1 MANCII
7 AQSGGPTSV
16 INASVVGLIEANKE
30 HKLYDKVFGGIN
42 GIEGILRENFID
54 LTNASEEE
62 LEMFKFTPSSGLG
75 SCRYKLKSYETDEEE
90 YKKLIAICNKNDI
103 KSFFYIGGN
112 DSMDTIAK
120 LSAYGK
126 DHNVDINFIGIPKT
140 IDNDLPITD
149 HTPGYG
155 SAAKFIATSVLET
168 YLDSCVYTNNGIF
181 ILETMGRDTGW
192 LAAAASAARMNNIP
206 VADFIYLPE
215 HPFDV
220 SNFLKDVSERFKEQ
234 NQVYVVV
241 SEGIKNKEGGFISE
255 LTPAQSHDNF
265 GHSQLGGVAGVLK
278 SFIIE
283 AGITKRVKTLEL
295 GVLQRCAMHCSSL
308 ADIEEAYE
316 AGYFAL
322 LNASPENSGNMV
334 AIKRETNTP
343 YSSSSFLT
351 EAKNIANHVKYVPES
366 WINEKG
372 NNVTEEA
379 YNYIKPLIGN
389 SPLLVLE
396 NNLPRY
402 KVYNK

>member
-16 INASVVGLIEANKE
+16 INASVVGLVKANKE

-42 GIEGILRENFID
+42 GIEGILSEHLID
-54 LTNASEEE
+54 LTNVSEEE
-62 LEMFKFTPSSGLG
+62 LETFKFTPSSGLG

-120 LSAYGK
+120 LSEYGK
-126 DHNVDINFIGIPKT
+126 SNNIDINFIGIPKT

-192 LAAAASAARMNNIP
+192 LAAAATAARMNDKP

-215 HPFDV
+215 HPFEV
-220 SNFLKDVSERFKEQ
+220 KSFLKDVSERFKEN
-234 NQVYVVV
+234 NQVYIVV

-295 GVLQRCAMHCSSL
+295 GVLQRCAMHCSSKV
-308 ADIEEAYE
+308 DIQEAYE

-322 LNASPENSGNMV
+322 LNSSPENNGNMV
-334 AIKRETNTP
+334 AIKREANAP
-343 YSSSSFLT
+343 YTSSSFLT
-351 EAKNIANHVKYVPES
+351 EAKNIANHVKYMPES
-366 WINEKG
+366 WINLEG
-372 NNVTEEA
+372 NNVTEDA
-379 YNYIKPLIGN
+379 YNYVMPLISN
-389 SPLLVLE
+389 SPELVLE
-396 NNLPRY
+396 NNLPKF